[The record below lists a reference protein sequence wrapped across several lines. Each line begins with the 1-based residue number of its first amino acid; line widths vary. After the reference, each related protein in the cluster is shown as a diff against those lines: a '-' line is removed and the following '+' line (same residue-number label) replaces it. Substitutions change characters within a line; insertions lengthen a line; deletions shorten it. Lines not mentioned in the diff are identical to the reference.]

1 MNRKNFANTSG
12 VIIDTCRAHGVWFDR
27 DELGR
32 IVQFVMRGGLETA
45 RRQELERLE
54 QRLRDQRN
62 RESGEPSL
70 GPYSP
75 SEPTFVDELIHAWMA
90 AISDFP
96 LNAGDESTARTRR
109 AVAGSTLCVAARA
122 TTAARVSRGRS
133 PPGGSISRS
142 FSENRPSAK
151 RTPVGDMKA
160 CSLLDV
166 RRPRTT
172 GGGAHEERE

>member
-1 MNRKNFANTSG
+1 MIKSRDQQSAVISHASLHDQPAPESSSSSARRDAPMYLPCPECGQLMNRKNFANTSG

-90 AISDFP
+90 AISRFF
-96 LNAGDESTARTRR
+96 R
-109 AVAGSTLCVAARA
+109 
-122 TTAARVSRGRS
+122 
-133 PPGGSISRS
+133 
-142 FSENRPSAK
+142 
-151 RTPVGDMKA
+151 
-160 CSLLDV
+160 
-166 RRPRTT
+166 
-172 GGGAHEERE
+172 